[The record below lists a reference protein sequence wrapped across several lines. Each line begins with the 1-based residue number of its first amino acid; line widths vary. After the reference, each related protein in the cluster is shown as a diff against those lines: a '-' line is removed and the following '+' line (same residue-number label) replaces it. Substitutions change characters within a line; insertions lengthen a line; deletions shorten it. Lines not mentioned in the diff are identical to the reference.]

1 MSYGWDD
8 YPDPR
13 SKKFIR
19 PFMSGGDFLNNIKR
33 YCLWINDED
42 VEEALS
48 IRLIQMRINLCKL
61 YRLEGGRDAK
71 KAASVPHRFFYRKYK
86 DEDLIIVPR
95 TSSGR
100 RDYLPCGFMQKG
112 TIVSN
117 QAFVIYG
124 ASLETFAFISSRL
137 HSLWMS
143 VTSGRMRQDY
153 SYSVNLTYNTFPFS
167 TLNDSS
173 KNEIV
178 ELAIAILSI
187 REEYSMRTLA
197 QLYDPIKMPLNLL
210 DAHQSLDN
218 CIEKLMFGAV
228 FDTDEERLTALFNKY
243 SEIIESQNA

>member
-1 MSYGWDD
+1 
-8 YPDPR
+8 
-13 SKKFIR
+13 
-19 PFMSGGDFLNNIKR
+19 
-33 YCLWINDED
+33 
-42 VEEALS
+42 
-48 IRLIQMRINLCKL
+48 
-61 YRLEGGRDAK
+61 
-71 KAASVPHRFFYRKYK
+71 
-86 DEDLIIVPR
+86 
-95 TSSGR
+95 
-100 RDYLPCGFMQKG
+100 
-112 TIVSN
+112 
-117 QAFVIYG
+117 
-124 ASLETFAFISSRL
+124 
-137 HSLWMS
+137 
-143 VTSGRMRQDY
+143 MRQDY